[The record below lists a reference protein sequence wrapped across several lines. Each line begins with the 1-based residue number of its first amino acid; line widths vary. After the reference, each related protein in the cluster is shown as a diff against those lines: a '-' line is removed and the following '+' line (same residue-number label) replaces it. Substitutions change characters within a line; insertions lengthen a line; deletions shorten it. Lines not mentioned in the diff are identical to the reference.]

1 MQELKKSQEKL
12 QKVRLGMEEGQEETV
27 RLEEMQATSVLLRE
41 GGDHQGGNHPFPQ
54 PINPLKGKAFC
65 KSGFGQ
71 SYGFR
76 SISANPGPLVRE
88 DEDDGKDG
96 ILRHL
101 RGQFQSYS
109 KLGDR
114 KSDGSHI
121 TMGQSDK
128 WLKQVLA
135 KISLPYL
142 SSMANFRP
150 GSLMEEF

>member
-1 MQELKKSQEKL
+1 M
-12 QKVRLGMEEGQEETV
+12 V
-27 RLEEMQATSVLLRE
+27 
-41 GGDHQGGNHPFPQ
+41 
-54 PINPLKGKAFC
+54 
-65 KSGFGQ
+65 
-71 SYGFR
+71 FR

-114 KSDGSHI
+114 RSDGSHI

-128 WLKQVLA
+128 WLKQVQQRYYNH
-135 KISLPYL
+135 IYL
-142 SSMANFRP
+142 QWQMFRL